1 MLPDLVDRVRGHN
14 FVKTKTQPWHPV
26 AARRDSGM
34 VAPALSL
41 STHMCSLK
49 CQPLLQALSM
59 CVYVCVC
66 VLCCP
71 SSDFANI
78 NDARIAIVWGSPP
91 SAFQPFHELFV
102 FLKHRPR
109 DLAIHRSRDHAPKLE
124 RQSHAYIGRGVR
136 GGGAGGGE
144 LFRCGV

>member
-1 MLPDLVDRVRGHN
+1 
-14 FVKTKTQPWHPV
+14 
-26 AARRDSGM
+26 M

-91 SAFQPFHELFV
+91 SAFQLFHEHVV

-124 RQSHAYIGRGVR
+124 RQSHAHIGRDVR
-136 GGGAGGGE
+136 GGGGGAGRGEFFSLWGVVFSAACPGEGDMTGGG
-144 LFRCGV
+144 RMR